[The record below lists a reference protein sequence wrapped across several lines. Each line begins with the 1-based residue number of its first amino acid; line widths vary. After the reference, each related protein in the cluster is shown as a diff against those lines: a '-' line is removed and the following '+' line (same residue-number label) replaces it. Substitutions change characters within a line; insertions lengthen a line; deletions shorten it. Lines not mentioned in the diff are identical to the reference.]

1 MPVSTT
7 RPRCRMSARWLR
19 GSLKR
24 PALRAAC
31 ALAAA
36 ALLPVPAGAGCKLDM
51 LAELP
56 VTMSGSQPQV
66 AAKINGE
73 DARFIVD
80 SGAFWSMLTPAAAEQ
95 FKLRLRPMPGNLTV
109 RGVGGVIDAHV
120 TTINELMIG
129 AIPVRRFD
137 FIVGGSEIGL
147 GVSGLIGQNV
157 LRIGDIEYDLANGVI
172 RLMRATDCR
181 KANLAYWAT
190 SQPYSVMDIDWA
202 SAMDPHTTG
211 IAYVNGAKVRVVFDT
226 GAARSVLSLRA
237 AERAGVRPGGPD
249 VVSGGDSGG
258 LGRRRVK
265 TWIGPFASFKI
276 GDEEVRSTR
285 LRIGED
291 VGGDF
296 DMLIGTDF
304 LLSHRVYVAS
314 SQRKLYFTYN
324 GGPVFNLETAA
335 HATTAAASA
344 TSGGDAAGGDTAASD
359 DANQPADAAGFAR
372 RGAASAARHDYV
384 RAIADLTRACE
395 LDPTVPAYFY
405 QRGMARWYDRQ
416 LLPAVADFDQA
427 LKLKPDDVVVLVARA
442 EARFAGGDRAGAA
455 ADVAAADAA
464 APKNANAR
472 LSIGRM
478 YARLDRLLEAIDQY
492 DLWIASHAE
501 DNERSRAL
509 NARCWVR
516 ALVGRDLDKALTDC
530 DAALKL
536 SPSGTDIL
544 DSRGL
549 VHLRRGEFD
558 KAIADYDAGLALQPK
573 RAWSL
578 YGRGLAKLRREQAAE
593 GQADIA
599 AAQALQPRIADDAKR
614 YGIGR

>member
-1 MPVSTT
+1 MN
-7 RPRCRMSARWLR
+7 
-19 GSLKR
+19 
-24 PALRAAC
+24 AASIWAAW
-31 ALAAA
+31 ALAAV
-36 ALLPVPAGAGCKLDM
+36 ALLPVPAGAACKLDM

-56 VTMSGSQPQV
+56 VTMSGSQPQI
-66 AAKINGE
+66 AAKINGQ

-95 FKLRLRPMPGNLTV
+95 FKLRLRPMPANLTV
-109 RGVGGVIDAHV
+109 RGIGGDIDAHV
-120 TTINELMIG
+120 TTINELMI
-129 AIPVRRFD
+129 ATVPVRHFD
-137 FIVGGSEIGL
+137 FVVGGSEIAL
-147 GVSGLIGQNV
+147 GVAGLIGQNV

-172 RLMRATDCR
+172 RLMRANDCR
-181 KANLAYWAT
+181 KAELAYWAKA
-190 SQPYSVMDIDWA
+190 QPYSVMEIDWA

-211 IAYVNGAKVRVVFDT
+211 IAYVNGAKIRVMFDS

-249 VVSGGDSGG
+249 VVSGGESGG
-258 LGRRRVK
+258 VGRRRMK

-276 GDEEVRSTR
+276 GDEEVRNTR

-291 VGGDF
+291 VGANV
-296 DMLIGTDF
+296 DMLIGSDF

-324 GGPVFNLETAA
+324 GGPVFNLETTA
-335 HATTAAASA
+335 HATAAAASA
-344 TSGGDAAGGDTAASD
+344 TTDGDAAGGEDAS
-359 DANQPADAAGFAR
+359 QPTDAAGFAR
-372 RGAASAARHDYV
+372 RGAASAARRDYT

-395 LDPTVPAYFY
+395 LDPTESAYFY
-405 QRGMARWYDRQ
+405 ERGMARWRDRQ

-427 LKLKPDDVVVLVARA
+427 LKLKPGDVVLLVARA
-442 EARFAGGDRAGAA
+442 EARLAGGDRAGAA
-455 ADVAAADAA
+455 DDVAAADAA

-501 DNERSRAL
+501 DNELSRAL
-509 NARCWVR
+509 TARCWVR
-516 ALVGRDLDKALTDC
+516 ALVGRDLDKALGDC

-536 SPSGTDIL
+536 NPSGMDIV

-558 KAIADYDAGLALQPK
+558 KAIADYDAGLKLVPK

-578 YGRGLAKLRREQAAE
+578 YGRGLAKQGRGLAAE

-599 AAQALQPRIADDAKR
+599 AAQALQPRIAADAKR
-614 YGIGR
+614 YGIGP